1 MHCTIFAIL
10 ITFSFPHQ
18 TDTSRVSLRPLS
30 LGCWVCP
37 RLRHQKLPQAKAANQ
52 TTKPQLLSRSL
63 PILSRPIS
71 PHRLVTKSKTIDTDT
86 QSIRLSTSSH
96 KCRNIALDRPFS
108 PFREVLAPMYHAADL
123 EGAVGPPSLPAA

>member
-30 LGCWVCP
+30 LGCVLDFVIKNY
-37 RLRHQKLPQAKAANQ
+37 RKLRPQ
-52 TTKPQLLSRSL
+52 TKPQLLSRSL

-123 EGAVGPPSLPAA
+123 EGAVGRPSPPAA